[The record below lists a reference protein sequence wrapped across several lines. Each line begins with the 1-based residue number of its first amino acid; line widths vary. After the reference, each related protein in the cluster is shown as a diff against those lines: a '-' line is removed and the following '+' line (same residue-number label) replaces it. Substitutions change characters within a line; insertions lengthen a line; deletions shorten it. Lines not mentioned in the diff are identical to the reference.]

1 MFKSFKSLE
10 LFRHQISSRVDKSL
24 REYADQSK
32 ASAEQISSTIFSS
45 FISLLVSYL
54 CEKFITSNEIKK
66 ALIIFAVFMV
76 VYIIAYFI
84 YKHILYLAEKIS
96 YNLKH
101 HGTTITDR
109 EAKEYIDNFDHIAC
123 DNNLVG
129 KEFIKIYSREKDI
142 DLKSYD
148 FYELYY
154 YINVSAEIMLSVLN
168 NSEQCLN
175 TLSTTTKIDLHR
187 IYNQLNMSKSATKFL
202 LDHIKDKDIALDY
215 NLMLVIIFQ
224 IDKLSEKLN
233 LIEEKCDTY
242 KEQNFSDKQVK
253 ELADKYRS
261 FFQSP

>member
-1 MFKSFKSLE
+1 
-10 LFRHQISSRVDKSL
+10 
-24 REYADQSK
+24 
-32 ASAEQISSTIFSS
+32 
-45 FISLLVSYL
+45 
-54 CEKFITSNEIKK
+54 
-66 ALIIFAVFMV
+66 MV

-154 YINVSAEIMLSVLN
+154 YVNVSAEIMLSVLN

-202 LDHIKDKDIALDY
+202 LDHIKDNDIALDY

-224 IDKLSEKLN
+224 IDKLSEKLD

-242 KEQNFSDKQVK
+242 KDQYFSDKQVK